1 MTEKLHLVSE
11 LAIILIAAGT
21 FTIISRALKQPL
33 ILGYIVAG
41 LIVGPKLGLFPQ
53 FSPDA
58 INEWAEL
65 GIIFLLFGLGLEF
78 SFKKLLKIGSS
89 ALITAG
95 TNCIGMFILGVL
107 TGRLMG
113 WGAMEGIFLGGMMS
127 MSSTTIIVKAYDE
140 MSLKSKP
147 YAGLIFGALV
157 FEDLIAVI
165 LMVLLSTLAVTGKF
179 AGMEMLLGILKLIF
193 FMILWFLVG
202 IYVLPT
208 LLKKTKNYINDEI
221 MLVVSV
227 GLCFMMVVIANVAGF
242 SSALGAFVMGSL
254 LAETLEG
261 YRIEKLI
268 SSIKNLFG
276 AIFFVSVGMMV
287 DPAVIIEHWLPIL
300 IITVITMTG
309 ILLFST
315 VGALLAG
322 QGLNTAVHAGFTLAQ
337 LGEFSFIIAGLGC
350 SMGVLREFIYPVI
363 ISVSVI
369 TTFTTPYM
377 IRLGDP
383 VADFLERH
391 LPDKVLKFLTRSD
404 DKEPVNSIS
413 KAESNEWKKVIRAFV
428 IRVTMYGVICLAII
442 IGSEMY
448 LTDTIKQ
455 ILPGSGDASIK
466 LIKVITTIIALI
478 PFMYGLSSTG
488 KATEQSCAMLLK
500 KNPNNKWPILAIVL
514 IKTLIS
520 TLFVAYVIDH
530 NYAMSWWTL
539 VLILL
544 SVAAFIMFSRN
555 SIHHFSA
562 LENTFLKN
570 FNEKEEEEKKLAP
583 VTTRMAQAMRGYD
596 VRIKSVVISQEFNY
610 IGKTMREMP
619 FRKGSGINI
628 IKIQRGS
635 RNILIPSGDEPVYPG
650 DKLYAVGTS
659 TQLEKFESVIAQ
671 NTTSVKDVVNEEF
684 AVEPITI
691 DENSTLL
698 DQNLRAANLRASGCM
713 VVSVMRDGKLITNPT
728 ADFVFQLGD
737 IAWIAG
743 EKSSVEWHK

>member
-1 MTEKLHLVSE
+1 MTE

-41 LIVGPKLGLFPQ
+41 FLVGPKLGLFPQ

-58 INEWAEL
+58 IEEWSEL

-95 TNCIGMFILGVL
+95 TNCIGMFILGIL

-113 WGAMEGIFLGGMMS
+113 WGTMEGIFLGGMMS

-140 MSLKSKP
+140 MGLKSKP

-157 FEDLIAVI
+157 FEDLIAVL
-165 LMVLLSTLAVTGKF
+165 LMVLLSTLAITGQF
-179 AGMEMLLGILKLIF
+179 AGAEMLYGILKLLF
-193 FMILWFLVG
+193 FLILWFVVG

-208 LLKKTKNYINDEI
+208 LLKKAKKYLNDEI
-221 MLVVSV
+221 LLLVSV
-227 GLCFMMVVIANVAGF
+227 GLCFMMVVIANFAGF

-261 YRIEKLI
+261 HRIENLT

-287 DPAVIIEHWLPIL
+287 DPSVIVEHWLPIL
-300 IITVITMTG
+300 IITLATMTG
-309 ILLFST
+309 ILIFST
-315 VGALLAG
+315 IGALLAG
-322 QGLNTAVHAGFTLAQ
+322 QGLDTAVHAGFTLAQ

-363 ISVSVI
+363 ISVSVL

-377 IRLGDP
+377 IKLGDP
-383 VADFLERH
+383 VANFLQKH
-391 LPDKVLKFLTRSD
+391 LPKKILKILNHT
-404 DKEPVNSIS
+404 NSARLEVS
-413 KAESNEWKKVIRAFV
+413 KAESNEWKKVTRIFV
-428 IRVTMYGVICLAII
+428 LRIMMYGVVCLAII
-442 IGSEMY
+442 LFSDMY
-448 LTDTIKQ
+448 LKEFLEKVVPQLD
-455 ILPGSGDASIK
+455 GSSIK
-466 LIKVITTIIALI
+466 LIKVLITIALLL
-478 PFMYGLSSTG
+478 PFLYGMSSTG
-488 KATEQSCAMLLK
+488 KSAEQSCAKLLK
-500 KNPNNKWPILAIVL
+500 KNPNNKWPILASVL
-514 IKTLIS
+514 VKTLIS

-539 VLILL
+539 LLILL
-544 SVAAFIMFSRN
+544 SVAVFIFLSRN

-562 LENTFLKN
+562 LENTFLEN
-570 FNEKEEEEKKLAP
+570 FNEKEEQEKKLAP
-583 VTTRMAQAMRGYD
+583 VTTRLAQAMSGYD
-596 VRIKSVVISQEFNY
+596 VRIKSAVISQEFDH
-610 IGKTMREMP
+610 IGKTLREMP
-619 FRKGSGINI
+619 FRKDSGINI
-628 IKIQRGS
+628 IKIQRGQK
-635 RNILIPSGDEPVYPG
+635 NILIPSGDVVIYPG
-650 DKLYAVGTS
+650 DKLVAVGTS
-659 TQLEKFESVIAQ
+659 QQLEKFESVIAEH
-671 NTTSVKDVVNEEF
+671 TASATEVVNEEF

-698 DQNLRAANLRASGCM
+698 NQSLRMANMRASGCM
-713 VVSVMRDGKLITNPT
+713 VVSVMRDGKLITNPS
-728 ADFVFQLGD
+728 ADFHFKLGD